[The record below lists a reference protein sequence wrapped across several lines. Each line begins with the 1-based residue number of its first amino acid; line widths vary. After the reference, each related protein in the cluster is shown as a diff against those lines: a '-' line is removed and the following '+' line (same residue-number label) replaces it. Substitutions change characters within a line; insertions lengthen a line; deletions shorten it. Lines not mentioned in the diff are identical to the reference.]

1 MKSKL
6 SGILLLFFCL
16 TSVYAQ
22 DKLTWMVLN
31 WPPWM
36 IINDADQEKGR
47 FNHILSVAKKSLS
60 EYEHITEEMNWAR
73 FWHEVE
79 DGRDICYIFG
89 VKTRKRQ
96 DLVYYSLPHTFLLP
110 NEIIIKKT
118 DLKKFGNPESISIVT
133 LLKDKRIKGYAEKK
147 RSFTEDI
154 DNILKKIEV
163 GSNLE
168 RIAEHTE
175 SIIRMIITDRID
187 YTIEYPI
194 VASYYEKK
202 NKYFGVLT
210 SIPITEMKPFTY
222 VYMNCTKNEWGKK
235 VIERWNE
242 ELQKIKPTDDYRR
255 ITEMGHTDKD
265 ELQKIRQYY
274 DEFVNAKN

>member
-6 SGILLLFFCL
+6 SAIMVLLCCI

-22 DKLTWMVLN
+22 EKLTWMVLD
-31 WPPWM
+31 WPPLM
-36 IINDADQEKGR
+36 MLNDKDQENGR
-47 FNHILSVAKKSLS
+47 FNHLLSVAMDALS
-60 EYEHITEEMNWAR
+60 EYDHFTEEMNWAR

-79 DGRDICYIFG
+79 NGRNICYIFG

-96 DLVYYSLPHTFLLP
+96 DIVYYSLPHTFLLP

-118 DLKKFGNPESISIVT
+118 DLQKFGNPTSYSIVK
-133 LLKDKRIKGYAEKK
+133 LLKDRRIKGYAEKN
-147 RSFTEDI
+147 RSFSEDI
-154 DNILKKIEV
+154 DNILKNIEAD
-163 GSNLE
+163 SNLE
-168 RIAEHTE
+168 RISEHTE
-175 SIIRMIITDRID
+175 SITRMIITDRID

-194 VASYYEKK
+194 VAHYYEEK
-202 NKYFGVLT
+202 NKYSGVLT
-210 SIPITEMKPFTY
+210 SIPITEMEKYTY

-242 ELQKIKPTDDYRR
+242 ALQKIKPTDDYRR

-265 ELQKIRQYY
+265 ELKKIRQYY
-274 DEFVNAKN
+274 DEFVNAKK